1 LGQILKGDRIRR
13 KMRAYLGYRLGAALY
28 KIATSIKTD
37 YLASPI
43 RFYIGQER

>member
-37 YLASPI
+37 YLAYTFLYRPGEI
-43 RFYIGQER
+43 R